1 MNTTLRSLLV
11 VSLLLHATATSG
23 DAQQAH
29 TRHVWTGLGLG
40 YGSASFACSSC
51 DYRRATGTNDTQLNG
66 WGISMGLGWK
76 SDRHV
81 GVGIEY
87 HGWLNGLK
95 AGDSLPGL
103 DIGSLFLSYAPLSR
117 RRLFVE
123 GGAAITHYTLG
134 LGTGDP
140 IEPHQRTDDF
150 AAGYGW
156 GYRFGVGWQGRS
168 AFTPRVTYLHGKE
181 PRLHAADGGTV
192 ATGWRQDM
200 LLVEMVWRTSP

>member
-1 MNTTLRSLLV
+1 RNPTVRPARDASCRM
-11 VSLLLHATATSG
+11 HPPATSG
-23 DAQQAH
+23 DAPHAH
-29 TRHVWTGLGLG
+29 SRHVWTGLRPG
-40 YGSASFACSSC
+40 YGSATFACSSC

-103 DIGSLFLSYAPLSR
+103 DIGSLFLSYSPLSR

-140 IEPHQRTDDF
+140 IEPHQRTEDF
-150 AAGYGW
+150 A
-156 GYRFGVGWQGRS
+156 
-168 AFTPRVTYLHGKE
+168 
-181 PRLHAADGGTV
+181 
-192 ATGWRQDM
+192 
-200 LLVEMVWRTSP
+200 